1 MARKTLEN
9 FIIAHLSILKL
20 TNSMKT
26 SIKFLQV
33 LGVLTFIV
41 NTSFAQYA
49 PNTSPDSAAMV
60 LPIVETPSVP
70 VVQGLDE
77 QPSTSESSLTLVSKE
92 WSNNPKYSAY
102 TTQLKPFLVEEK
114 RGHSALSKI
123 TFGIIGL
130 GTGVLALSMKSSFQ
144 KKLDELNILDNT
156 APKMNGQF
164 LNESDYSKWKT
175 SYDALVKDRGTFNMV
190 LVTSVVALAI
200 ETFLFIHKPSH
211 KRLALHPT
219 NRGIDFAFRF

>member
-1 MARKTLEN
+1 MKTLIQ
-9 FIIAHLSILKL
+9 FFQAL
-20 TNSMKT
+20 
-26 SIKFLQV
+26 V
-33 LGVLTFIV
+33 VLTFIV

-49 PNTSPDSAAMV
+49 PNTSPDSVAMV
-60 LPIVETPSVP
+60 LPIEEMSIVP
-70 VVQGLDE
+70 VAQVGEAQFN
-77 QPSTSESSLTLVSKE
+77 TSVSSLTFVSKE
-92 WSNNPKYSAY
+92 WSNSLKYS
-102 TTQLKPFLVEEK
+102 TSITQLKPFLVEER

-144 KKLDELNILDNT
+144 KKLDELNLLDNT

-164 LNESDYSKWKT
+164 LNDSDYSKWKT
-175 SYDALVKDRGTFNMV
+175 SYDALVKDRGTFNMI

>member
-1 MARKTLEN
+1 MKTLIQ
-9 FIIAHLSILKL
+9 FFQAL
-20 TNSMKT
+20 
-26 SIKFLQV
+26 V
-33 LGVLTFIV
+33 VLTFIV

-49 PNTSPDSAAMV
+49 PNTSPDSVAMV
-60 LPIVETPSVP
+60 LPIEEMSIVP
-70 VVQGLDE
+70 VAQVGEAQFN
-77 QPSTSESSLTLVSKE
+77 TSVSSLTFVSKE
-92 WSNNPKYSAY
+92 WSNSLKYS
-102 TTQLKPFLVEEK
+102 TSITQLKPFLVEER

-144 KKLDELNILDNT
+144 KKLDELNLLDNT

-164 LNESDYSKWKT
+164 LNDSDYSKWKT
-175 SYDALVKDRGTFNMV
+175 SYDVLVKDRGTFNMV
-190 LVTSVVALAI
+190 LVTSVVALAV